1 MVGDVLLEIAI
12 MYADCWAIAKVKL
25 PKLEK
30 AIDHYEPEYIMNEK
44 VVSLHE
50 YRQNMDME

>member
-1 MVGDVLLEIAI
+1 MFKLFSGGKKDNIEKQAI
-12 MYADCWAIAKVKL
+12 TL
-25 PKLEK
+25 
-30 AIDHYEPEYIMNEK
+30 DHYEPEYIMNEK